1 MDMLVLQSSEKPQYL
16 NKLAKYKSRNNN
28 FVYRAVDV
36 VFQLL
41 LAMIFLGGWDFEI
54 RCPVV
59 QSNQLNV
66 GREQNQ
72 NGNAKEKQTTW

>member
-28 FVYRAVDV
+28 FVYRAVDII
-36 VFQLL
+36 FQFL
-41 LAMIFLGGWDFEI
+41 LAMIFLGGRNFEI